1 MNNEQVLNEN
11 ISAETANKEKNTKSR
26 YRKTKDEFKEKNC
39 EVINYN
45 KHAKTLDIKFN
56 EYGIRIK
63 NVDSFNSN
71 NGFAIVKYKG
81 EIGKSNFVV
90 KV

>member
-1 MNNEQVLNEN
+1 MNNKQVSNDN
-11 ISAETANKEKNTKSR
+11 ISTETTNKERITKSHS
-26 YRKTKDEFKEKNC
+26 RKTKDEFKEKKC

-45 KHAKTLDIKFN
+45 KYTKTLDIKFN
-56 EYGIRIK
+56 GYGIRI
-63 NVDSFNSN
+63 NDVDSFNSN
-71 NGFAIVKYKG
+71 NGSAIVKYKG

>member
-1 MNNEQVLNEN
+1 MNNEQVLNED

-26 YRKTKDEFKEKNC
+26 SRKIKDEFKEKKC
-39 EVINYN
+39 EVINHN
-45 KHAKTLDIKFN
+45 KYAKTLDLRFDG
-56 EYGIRIK
+56 YGIRIK
-63 NVDSFNSN
+63 NIDSFNTN

-81 EIGKSNFVV
+81 EIGKSNFAV